1 MRDEVGG
8 WESDEKVR
16 EGVRCYWRTHVC
28 MKVRETNNAK
38 GGRDFP
44 HHEWSQVEDD
54 AL

>member
-1 MRDEVGG
+1 MRDKVGW
-8 WESDEKVR
+8 WESAEKVR